1 MSGTFPTNPGFEAVN
16 FNINTPTLTSDTIS
30 GKRRRVG
37 MGHSFYTFTVKFPS
51 VREVDM
57 GGVLGFVAAQYAG
70 LESFQIVL
78 PNVSYSKNSYIKD
91 GTTTGTIS
99 TTATIAAGTN
109 EVAISSVTSG
119 QFLKAGDF
127 FKFANHGKVYMCTE
141 DYTTGT
147 LKFSG
152 RTVEDVPSGTAI
164 VYNAVPF
171 TVVLENEVQQYN
183 VGIGGIST
191 MSLDMREV
199 W

>member
-1 MSGTFPTNPGFEAVN
+1 MSGTFPTSPSFEAVN
-16 FNINTPTLTSDTIS
+16 FNVNTPTLTSDTIS

-37 MGHSFYTFTVKFPS
+37 MGHSFYTFTVKFPN

-57 GGVLGFVAAQYAG
+57 GSILGFVAAQYAG
-70 LESFQIVL
+70 LESFQIAL
-78 PNVSYSKNSYIKD
+78 PNISYSKNSYIKD
-91 GTTTGTIS
+91 GTTTGAV
-99 TTATIAAGTN
+99 TTSGATARGSN
-109 EVAISSVTSG
+109 VVAISAVTSG
-119 QFLKAGDF
+119 QFLNAGDF

-141 DYTTGT
+141 NYTTGT

-171 TVVLENEVQQYN
+171 TVVLENEVQQYS

>member
-1 MSGTFPTNPGFEAVN
+1 MSGTFPTSPSFEAVN
-16 FNINTPTLTSDTIS
+16 FNVNTPTLTSDTIS

-37 MGHSFYTFTVKFPS
+37 MGHSFYTFTVKFPN
-51 VREVDM
+51 VTEVDM
-57 GGVLGFVAAQYAG
+57 GSILGFVAAQYAG
-70 LESFQIVL
+70 LESFQIAL
-78 PNVSYSKNSYIKD
+78 PNISYSKNAFIKA
-91 GTTTGTIS
+91 GTTNGAV
-99 TTATIAAGTN
+99 TTSGATARGSN
-109 EVAISSVTSG
+109 VVAISTVTSG
-119 QFLKAGDF
+119 QFLNAGDF

-141 DYTTGT
+141 NYTTGT

-171 TVVLENEVQQYN
+171 TVVLENEVQQYS